1 MTLTDRP
8 TTDAGDDL
16 MRYPLEIEVEPDG
29 PAATLRLVGHLDLNT
44 TGTLWSC
51 LEALDPAYKVVTL
64 DLSRMSFLDS
74 SGLGQLVHARRA
86 FAVEMR
92 ELRLRNPSDHA
103 RFVFELTGLSDLI
116 EAETETSEV

>member
-8 TTDAGDDL
+8 STDDPDDL
-16 MRYPLEIEVEPDG
+16 LGFPLEIEVAPDG
-29 PAATLRLVGHLDLNT
+29 AEVTLRLLGHLDLNT

-51 LEALDPAYKVVTL
+51 LEGLDPAYQVVTL

-74 SGLGQLVHARRA
+74 SGLGQLVHARRT
-86 FAVEMR
+86 FAVDRR

-103 RFVFELTGLSDLI
+103 RFVFELTGLSDL
-116 EAETETSEV
+116 VDG